1 MDVMDAIRGRRSIR
15 KYSNKPIEE
24 EKLELIL
31 EAARLSP
38 SSANGQNWHFIV
50 VQDKEKLQKLM
61 DAADGQPF
69 VGQAP
74 CAIVAC
80 GTKRRIMDCGQPTDT
95 VDCSIALSYMMLE
108 AHTLGLGTCWLG
120 HFYADKVKK
129 VLHIPEDVS
138 VIAFTPLGY
147 PDEDPIPKPR
157 KEMKEIVSFE
167 KY

>member
-1 MDVMDAIRGRRSIR
+1 MDVLEAIKTRRSIR
-15 KYSNKPIEE
+15 KYSDRPIEE
-24 EKLELIL
+24 EKLCRVL
-31 EAARLSP
+31 EAARLAP
-38 SSANGQNWHFIV
+38 SSANGQNWRFIV
-50 VQDKEKLQKLM
+50 VRDKDKISQLM

-95 VDCSIALSYMMLE
+95 VDCSIALSYMLLE
-108 AHTLGLGTCWLG
+108 AHAQGLGTCWLG
-120 HFYADKVKK
+120 HFFADKVKK
-129 VLHIPEDVS
+129 ILHIPEDVS

-147 PDEDPIPKPR
+147 PDEVPVPKPK
-157 KEMKEIVSFE
+157 KELKEIVSYD